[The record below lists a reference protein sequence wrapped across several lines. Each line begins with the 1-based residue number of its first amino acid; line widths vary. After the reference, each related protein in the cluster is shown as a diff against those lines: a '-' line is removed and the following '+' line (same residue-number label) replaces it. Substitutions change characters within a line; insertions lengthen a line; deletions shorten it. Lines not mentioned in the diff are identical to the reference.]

1 MPATIGARIELD
13 GAATFRQQL
22 TQLNTGSKALAAEM
36 KALQSSFTSEDS
48 AEERNAATKAQ
59 LNRQIDVQKQ
69 KTGLLR
75 AQLEQ
80 LRSAHANTGQSVST
94 LRQLVAEAADEY
106 GDGSDEVNT
115 FKAALDAAES
125 EYRQQGNAINNM
137 RTQLANAET
146 AQNRMESELSEVD
159 SALDSAADSADDFG
173 DSIDDASEAGGGFTT
188 LKGAIADLAGNL
200 MSQAVDY
207 VKDLAG
213 EMANAS
219 DSAQQ
224 FASSLEFAGFD
235 TSDIDALTQSTQEY
249 ADDTVYDLGEVRNTT
264 AALASNFMSLGM
276 SSTDAAAQADRLTQ
290 AAGNLNA
297 VAGGSSDTFS
307 TVSQVMTQTAGAG
320 KLTTENWNQLRDAI
334 PGASGIIQKALQ
346 DAGAY
351 TGDFSEAL
359 TNGEITADEFNQ
371 AIMSLGFED
380 AAVEAA
386 TSTET
391 INGAM
396 GNLDA
401 TVTGVGASL
410 IDAFKPEITGAINA
424 VGEAVQKFGDGLK
437 VVIDWVSANSDWLG
451 PLVVGLGAF
460 AAALLIVPQIMAV
473 VAGIKVLIAAVA
485 SIQSIAGLGAVI
497 SAIAGGPITLVIAAI
512 AALVAAIVYLWNTN
526 EGFRNA
532 VTNIWNAIVSTV
544 SVVPSAI
551 MGFFGGMP
559 GFFSGLW
566 SGVKATF
573 SAVWNGIVSFV
584 GGIPSRIAGVFNSL
598 AGLIG
603 GAIANVKSTIAKPFT
618 AAQDAVKRVV
628 DKIKGFFG
636 GLHLKL
642 PALKFPSIKLP
653 HFSLSTKSVNL
664 GPLGKVSYPTGMHVS
679 WYAKGGIIP
688 ANASPHL
695 IGVGDTS
702 QNEYVIPE
710 DKLRNMV
717 AAAVQMVSVGTGAPQ
732 PVDLSASVAAG
743 IQRAGIREMVD
754 DAVADAAN
762 RIVAAIPTNV
772 TVDRR
777 ELARLTRAAM
787 A

>member
-69 KTGLLR
+69 KTSLLR
-75 AQLEQ
+75 SQLEQ
-80 LRSAHANTGQSVST
+80 LKTEHAQTGQTVST
-94 LRQLVAEAADEY
+94 LRQRLEEAASKY
-106 GDGSDEVNT
+106 GENSDEAKQLAT
-115 FKAALDAAES
+115 ALAKAEG

-235 TSDIDALTQSTQEY
+235 TSDIDALTQSTQKY

-264 AALASNFMSLGM
+264 AALASNFKAMGM
-276 SSTDAAAQADRLTQ
+276 SSSDAATQADKLTQ

-396 GNLDA
+396 GNLEA

-460 AAALLIVPQIMAV
+460 AAALLIVPKIMAV

-485 SIQSIAGLGAVI
+485 SIQSIAGVGAVI

-551 MGFFGGMP
+551 MGFFSGIP

-566 SGVKATF
+566 NGVKATF

-584 GGIPSRIAGVFNSL
+584 GGIPGRIVGFFTSIP
-598 AGLIG
+598 GRIG
-603 GAIANVKSTIAKPFT
+603 GAIANVKSTIAKPFE
-618 AAQDAVKRVV
+618 AARDAVKGVV
-628 DKIKGFFG
+628 DKIKGFFS
-636 GLHLKL
+636 GLHINL
-642 PALKFPSIKLP
+642 PSLKFPSIKLP
-653 HFSLSTKSVNL
+653 HFSVNTKSVDL
-664 GPLGKVSYPTGMHVS
+664 GPLGKFSYPTGMHVS

-702 QNEYVIPE
+702 QDEYVIPE

-717 AAAVQMVSVGTGAPQ
+717 AAAVQMVSVGTGASQ

-762 RIVAAIPTNV
+762 RIVAAIPNNV

>member
-584 GGIPSRIAGVFNSL
+584 GGIPSRIAGVFKSL

>member
-94 LRQLVAEAADEY
+94 LRQLVAEAADEF

-115 FKAALDAAES
+115 FKAALSKAEG

-235 TSDIDALTQSTQEY
+235 TSDIDALTQSTQKY

-320 KLTTENWNQLRDAI
+320 KLTTENWQQLRDAI

-351 TGDFSEAL
+351 TGDFAEAMA
-359 TNGEITADEFNQ
+359 NGEITADEFNA
-371 AIMSLGFED
+371 AIMSLGFQD

-396 GNLDA
+396 GNLEA

-460 AAALLIVPQIMAV
+460 AAALLIVPKIIAMATAIKNV
-473 VAGIKVLIAAVA
+473 VLAVQ
-485 SIQSIAGLGAVI
+485 SIQGVGAILTTV
-497 SAIAGGPITLVIAAI
+497 AGGPVVLAIAAI

-532 VTNIWNAIVSTV
+532 VINVWNAIVSTV
-544 SVVPSAI
+544 SGVPSAI
-551 MGFFGGMP
+551 MGFFSGLA

-566 SGVKATF
+566 NGVKATF
-573 SAVWNGIVSFV
+573 TAVWNGIVSFV
-584 GGIPSRIAGVFNSL
+584 GGIPSRIAGFFTSIP
-598 AGLIG
+598 GRIG
-603 GAIANVKSTIAKPFT
+603 GAIANVKSTIAKPFE
-618 AAQDAVKRVV
+618 AARDAVKRVV
-628 DKIKGFFG
+628 DKIKGFFS
-636 GLHLKL
+636 GLHIKL
-642 PALKFPSIKLP
+642 PSLKFPSIKLP
-653 HFSLSTKSVNL
+653 HFSISTKSVNL
-664 GPLGKVSYPTGMHVS
+664 GPLGKFSYPTGMHVS

-688 ANASPHL
+688 GTDSPHL

-717 AAAVQMVSVGTGAPQ
+717 AAAVQMVSVGTGASQ

-762 RIVAAIPTNV
+762 RIVAAIPNNV

>member
-115 FKAALDAAES
+115 FKAALSKAEG

-235 TSDIDALTQSTQEY
+235 TSDIDALTQSTQKY

-351 TGDFSEAL
+351 TGDFAEAMA
-359 TNGEITADEFNQ
+359 NGEITADEFNA
-371 AIMSLGFED
+371 AIMSLGFQD

-396 GNLDA
+396 GNLEA

-424 VGEAVQKFGDGLK
+424 VGDAVQKFGDGLK

-451 PLVVGLGAF
+451 PLVAGLGAF
-460 AAALLIVPQIMAV
+460 ATALLIVPKIIAMATAIKNV
-473 VAGIKVLIAAVA
+473 VLAVQ
-485 SIQSIAGLGAVI
+485 SIQGVGAILTTV
-497 SAIAGGPITLVIAAI
+497 AGGPVVLAIAAI

-532 VTNIWNAIVSTV
+532 VINVWNAIVSTV
-544 SVVPSAI
+544 SGVPSAI
-551 MGFFGGMP
+551 MGFFSGLA

-566 SGVKATF
+566 NGVKATF
-573 SAVWNGIVSFV
+573 TAVWNGIVSFV
-584 GGIPSRIAGVFNSL
+584 GGIPSRIAGFFTSIP
-598 AGLIG
+598 GRIG
-603 GAIANVKSTIAKPFT
+603 GAIANVKSTIAKPFE
-618 AAQDAVKRVV
+618 AARDAVKRVV
-628 DKIKGFFG
+628 DKIKGFFS
-636 GLHLKL
+636 GLHIKL
-642 PALKFPSIKLP
+642 PSLKFPSIKLP
-653 HFSLSTKSVNL
+653 HFSISTKSVNL
-664 GPLGKVSYPTGMHVS
+664 GPLGKFSYPTGMHVS

-688 ANASPHL
+688 GTDSPHL

-717 AAAVQMVSVGTGAPQ
+717 AAAVQMVSVGTGASQ

-762 RIVAAIPTNV
+762 RIVAAIPNNV

>member
-22 TQLNTGSKALAAEM
+22 TQLNAGSKALAAEM

-80 LRSAHANTGQSVST
+80 LKTEHAQTGQTVST
-94 LRQLVAEAADEY
+94 LRQRLEEAASKY
-106 GDGSDEVNT
+106 GENSDEAKQLAT
-115 FKAALDAAES
+115 ALAKAEG

-235 TSDIDALTQSTQEY
+235 TSDIDALTQSTQKY

-264 AALASNFMSLGM
+264 AALASNFIALGM
-276 SSTDAAAQADRLTQ
+276 SSSDAATQADKLTQ

-351 TGDFSEAL
+351 TGDFAEAMA
-359 TNGEITADEFNQ
+359 NGEITADEFDQ
-371 AIMSLGFED
+371 AIMSLGFQD

-396 GNLDA
+396 GNLEA

-460 AAALLIVPQIMAV
+460 AAALLIVPKIMAV

-485 SIQSIAGLGAVI
+485 SIQSIAGVGAAI
-497 SAIAGGPITLVIAAI
+497 AAIAGGPITLVIAAI

-584 GGIPSRIAGVFNSL
+584 GGIPSRIVGFFTSIP
-598 AGLIG
+598 GRIG
-603 GAIANVKSTIAKPFT
+603 GAIANVKSTIAKPFE
-618 AAQDAVKRVV
+618 AARDAVKRVV
-628 DKIKGFFG
+628 DKIKGFFS

-642 PALKFPSIKLP
+642 PALKFPHINLP
-653 HFSLSTKSVNL
+653 HFSVSGGKAPFGIGGMGSLPHFSV
-664 GPLGKVSYPTGMHVS
+664 K
-679 WYAKGGIIP
+679 WYAGGGIIP

-702 QNEYVIPE
+702 QDEYVIPE

-717 AAAVQMVSVGTGAPQ
+717 AAAVQMVSVGTGASQ

-762 RIVAAIPTNV
+762 RIVAAIPNNV

>member
-22 TQLNTGSKALAAEM
+22 TQLNAGSKALAAEM

-115 FKAALDAAES
+115 FKAALNAAES

-235 TSDIDALTQSTQEY
+235 TSDIDALTQSTQKY

-351 TGDFSEAL
+351 TGDFSEAMA
-359 TNGEITADEFNQ
+359 NGEITADEFNQ

-396 GNLDA
+396 GNLEA

-460 AAALLIVPQIMAV
+460 AAALLIVPKIIAMATAIKNV
-473 VAGIKVLIAAVA
+473 VLAVQ
-485 SIQSIAGLGAVI
+485 SIQGVGAILTTV
-497 SAIAGGPITLVIAAI
+497 AGGPVVLAIAAI

-532 VTNIWNAIVSTV
+532 VINVWNAIVSTV
-544 SVVPSAI
+544 SGVPSAI
-551 MGFFGGMP
+551 MGFFSGLA

-566 SGVKATF
+566 NGVKATF
-573 SAVWNGIVSFV
+573 TAVWNGIVSFV
-584 GGIPSRIAGVFNSL
+584 GGIPSRIAGFFTSIP
-598 AGLIG
+598 GRIG
-603 GAIANVKSTIAKPFT
+603 GAIANVKSTIAKPFE
-618 AAQDAVKRVV
+618 AARDAVKRVV
-628 DKIKGFFG
+628 DKIKGFFS
-636 GLHLKL
+636 GLHIKL
-642 PALKFPSIKLP
+642 PSLKFPSIKLP
-653 HFSLSTKSVNL
+653 HFSISTKSVNL
-664 GPLGKVSYPTGMHVS
+664 GPLGKFSYPTGMHVS

-688 ANASPHL
+688 GTDSPHL

-717 AAAVQMVSVGTGAPQ
+717 AAAVQMVSVGTGASQ

-762 RIVAAIPTNV
+762 RIVAAIPNNV

>member
-224 FASSLEFAGFD
+224 FASSLGFAGFD

-584 GGIPSRIAGVFNSL
+584 GGIPSRIAGVFKSL

>member
-224 FASSLEFAGFD
+224 FASSLGFAGFD

-346 DAGAY
+346 DAGVY
-351 TGDFSEAL
+351 TGGFSEAL

-584 GGIPSRIAGVFNSL
+584 GGIPSRIAGVFKSL